1 MVEKLTLKRE
11 QPPEWL
17 SGNIPCN
24 NPHLVTLHGA
34 GGQGV
39 AVPLALLVADSDLAR
54 ELLAMCEGPDKHISL
69 VGVDMDT
76 LKIYGKLLSSG
87 EVRMIDGDRYLSR
100 NSLD

>member
-17 SGNIPCN
+17 SGNIPCH

-54 ELLAMCEGPDKHISL
+54 EVLTMCEGPEKHINL
-69 VGVDMDT
+69 VGVDLDI

-87 EVRMIDGDRYLSR
+87 ETQIKD
-100 NSLD
+100 NSSNR

>member
-1 MVEKLTLKRE
+1 MVEKLSLKRE

-17 SGNIPCN
+17 SGKISCN

-54 ELLAMCEGPDKHISL
+54 EMLTMCEGPDKHISL
-69 VGVDMDT
+69 VGVEEG
-76 LKIYGKLLSSG
+76 LILVYLKLLSSG
-87 EVRMIDGDRYLSR
+87 ETQMNG
-100 NSLD
+100 NSNNR